1 MVISIDV
8 PSEYGWVVLG
18 AGLGPVITSIVLSG
32 YVMGA
37 RKEFDVQ
44 YPNLYAVPKHHK
56 NADAFNRVQ
65 RGHQNFLENSDSYTI
80 MTLLG
85 GLKNPIVC
93 AAGSVLY
100 CVGSI
105 LYMKGYADTNLNVE
119 TARYKKGAGIKY
131 LGFFASL
138 VSTAQLG
145 YSLIKG

>member
-1 MVISIDV
+1 MISIDV
-8 PSEYGWVVLG
+8 PSEYGWVILG
-18 AGLGPVITSIVLSG
+18 AGLGPAITSMVLG
-32 YVMGA
+32 RFVMGA

-65 RGHQNFLENSDSYTI
+65 RGHQNFLENSDSYAI

-85 GLKNPIVC
+85 GLKNPLAC

-100 CVGSI
+100 CVGSV

-119 TARYKKGAGIKY
+119 TARYKKGAAIKW
-131 LGFFASL
+131 LGVLASL